1 MNSSLN
7 KIQLIFC
14 LLIYAAASHAN
25 SNTSDLSAVF
35 EHALKNDFQWASKI
49 HAYSANKESK
59 ALGASGLKPNIKVNA
74 QTARDSFDS
83 DTFGN
88 DNYNSTTYGAS
99 LVQPIFRLDKWREYQ
114 KGQALYKQA
123 NAEFQF
129 EQQAF
134 YLRVTEVYFDT
145 LRAEDSLRFRDA
157 EKSAIKSQLEQ
168 IQYRFKAG
176 LAADTDVQE
185 AKAAFDLIT
194 VQYIIAQQEM
204 DLALENLHTLTGL
217 ILNSVSPLKTDIPIN
232 APSPTS
238 LKEWTDVALINNP
251 VVRAASHAKDAAQRS
266 YQAKASAHLPTLDLV
281 GNYRDTDRYIQTS
294 EGEMSSNSISLKLEL
309 PLYSGGAISASRRQA
324 KGIYLQATDEF
335 NFKKRELLQN
345 TRNLY
350 RLVNTDI
357 SRVHAQKQ
365 GIRSMEAALVAIEAG
380 YNSGTRTILD
390 VLNAQN
396 TLYSAKHDYANAR
409 FDYILDSLRLKQ
421 VAGILSKEDILNI
434 NQWLKVTPSP

>member
-1 MNSSLN
+1 MNSLLN
-7 KIQLIFC
+7 KVRLILFF
-14 LLIYAAASHAN
+14 LMYATASHAS
-25 SNTSDLSAVF
+25 SNTADLSSVF
-35 EHALKNDFQWASKI
+35 KHALKNDFQWAAKI
-49 HAYSANKESK
+49 HAYRANKESK
-59 ALGASGLKPNIKVNA
+59 ALGASGLKPNIKLNA
-74 QTARDSFDS
+74 QSSRDSFDS

-88 DNYNSTTYGAS
+88 DSYSSTTYGAS
-99 LVQPIFRLDKWREYQ
+99 LVQPIFSLDKWRDYQ
-114 KGQALYKQA
+114 KGRALDKQA
-123 NAEFQF
+123 DAEFQF
-129 EQQAF
+129 EQQTF
-134 YLRVTEVYFDT
+134 YIRVAEVYFDT
-145 LRAEDSLRFRDA
+145 LRAEEGLRFRQA

-194 VQYIIAQQEM
+194 VQHIVAQQEL
-204 DLALENLHTLTGL
+204 DFALENLHTLTGL
-217 ILNSVSPLKTDIPIN
+217 LLSKVRPLKSDIPIIP
-232 APSPTS
+232 PSPIS
-238 LKEWTDVALINNP
+238 LKEWTNVALINNP
-251 VVRAASHAKDAAQRS
+251 VVSAASYAQDAAQRS
-266 YQAKASAHLPTLDLV
+266 YQAKTSAHLPTLDLV

-294 EGEMSSNSISLKLEL
+294 EGEMSSSSISLKFEL

-324 KGIYLQATDEF
+324 KEIYLQATDEF

-365 GIRSMEAALVAIEAG
+365 GIRSVEAALIAVEAG
-380 YNSGTRTILD
+380 YSSGTRTIVD
-390 VLNAQN
+390 VLNTQN

-421 VAGILSKEDILNI
+421 VAGILSDEDILNV
-434 NQWLKVTPSP
+434 NQWLSLD